1 MLLFARIE
9 ESKVTDNADSSGMG
23 VRRGGGGTS
32 KECKFS
38 MRGMDDR
45 LSSTFMSAGDWMC
58 MGDFI
63 SARKLTSMSNSARF
77 TIMSAGDQLSMGDCL
92 SASD

>member
-9 ESKVTDNADSSGMG
+9 ESKVTDNADSSDMG
-23 VRRGGGGTS
+23 EGRGGEENS

-63 SARKLTSMSNSARF
+63 SAKKLTSMSNSARF

-92 SASD
+92 SAGD